1 MAISLNP
8 SQLLLNNDKH
18 KTRNTSPTTHR
29 KATVRSI
36 LPNKMAKRRR
46 RSTSARANRWVN
58 IFVLIVSALFF
69 VASVLTRG
77 TSLDTF
83 SILPDFKLAHF
94 PVSPADA
101 ALVQRAS
108 RNDQPLENTPAL
120 HGFSVPDDTQTSR
133 RDLDR
138 RGVEEHLT
146 TVRQDWRGV
155 VTSFLESATVSDFAA
170 KGIREHYVANQ
181 NNVQETCMLVRILN
195 GNVSFTENYT
205 SKRHGRALSVKYMLN
220 KIVRE
225 KGDSMP
231 GATFLVMVTD
241 GHKPRVATFGSAR
254 HWKNWKLM
262 IPVPLGN
269 ERGQRDG
276 WGTPLE
282 GWDKYVE
289 RTVLSTHR
297 NYSWESKTEKAVFRG
312 SLSMQTYKLGSCN
325 EENGPKC
332 IRASRWTEVNRGVL
346 YEKTKSRQDLVD
358 IGFTSLKQKADGDP
372 GQFEGAPQLAKPM
385 KFQDYQKYKYVL
397 NVGSNQGM
405 LCQSFG
411 PKLRVSKSRLSNILC
426 VSRRLG

>member
-1 MAISLNP
+1 METSHHSN
-8 SQLLLNNDKH
+8 QLPDYDSF
-18 KTRNTSPTTHR
+18 TVRSTSPTSHR
-29 KATVRSI
+29 KPTVRSV
-36 LPNKMAKRRR
+36 LPSKMAKRRR
-46 RSTSARANRWVN
+46 RSSSPRSNRWVN
-58 IFVLIVSALFF
+58 TFVLSVSALFF

-77 TSLDTF
+77 ISVDTF
-83 SILPDFKLAHF
+83 SILPDFKLPPF
-94 PVSPADA
+94 PVSSADA
-101 ALVQRAS
+101 APVQGVTQS
-108 RNDQPLENTPAL
+108 DLQNKSNVVN
-120 HGFSVPDDTQTSR
+120 GFSVPDEPQTSPS

-146 TVRQDWRGV
+146 TIRQDWKGV
-155 VTSFLESATVSDFAA
+155 VTSFLETTTLSDFAA
-170 KGIREHYVANQ
+170 KSIREHYNANE

-195 GNVSFTENYT
+195 GNVSFTENYK
-205 SKRHGRALSVKYMLN
+205 SKRHGRASSVKYMLN

-282 GWDKYVE
+282 GWDVYIE
-289 RTVLSTHR
+289 RTVLSTYR

-325 EENGPKC
+325 EENGPNC
-332 IRASRWTEVNRGVL
+332 TRASKWTEVNRGVL
-346 YEKTKSRQDLVD
+346 YEKTKSRPDLVD
-358 IGFTSLKQKADGDP
+358 IGFTSLKQKASGDP
-372 GQFEGAPQLAKPM
+372 AQFDGAPELAKPM

-397 NVGSNQGM
+397 NVGSNQGTF
-405 LCQSFG
+405 CQSFG
-411 PKLRVSKSRLSNILC
+411 PTLRVSISTLSNFLY
-426 VSRRLG
+426 VS